1 MKSKEYFFKNLVF
14 EGGGVKGISYVGALE
29 VLEREGI
36 YQNIERIAGTSAGA
50 IVAVLLGVGYTPKE
64 LKKILWDLNFNS
76 FMDDSWGIIQ
86 DSHRLINEFGW
97 YKGDFFRSWIGNL
110 IAKKLGN
117 SEATF
122 DDLKHSLKELNTKEI
137 YLIGANLSTGF
148 SEIFSHEHTPR
159 FCIADAARISMSIP
173 LFFAGKRSMRGD
185 LYVDG
190 GLLDNYPVKIFDRR
204 KYVQS
209 NWNRTDYYEKI
220 NENLKERSRKIS
232 EYVYNKQ
239 TLGFRLDS
247 KEKVAM
253 FRDQAEPPKREI
265 KNFWDYT
272 LALLGTLIDAQDNV
286 HLHCDDWQRT
296 IYIDT
301 LGVKAT
307 DFSIKEDKKKE
318 LLQSGITYTE
328 EYLKWYNNNDPKA
341 NK

>member
-1 MKSKEYFFKNLVF
+1 MGSKNYFFKNLVF

-29 VLEREGI
+29 VLEKEGI
-36 YQNIERIAGTSAGA
+36 YKGIERVAGTSAGA
-50 IVAVLLGVGYTPKE
+50 IVAVLLGVGYSPNE
-64 LKKILWDLNFNS
+64 IKKIMWNLDFQK
-76 FMDDSWGIIQ
+76 FMDDSWGIIK
-86 DSHRLINEFGW
+86 DSQRLLNEFGW
-97 YKGDFFRSWIGNL
+97 YKGDFFRSWIGDL
-110 IAKKLGN
+110 IAQKLGN

-148 SEIFSHEHTPR
+148 SEIFSYEHTPR

-173 LFFAGKRSMRGD
+173 LFFAGKRSIRGD

-190 GLLDNYPVKIFDRR
+190 GLLENYPVKIFDRR

-209 NWNRTDYYEKI
+209 NWSRTDYYEKI
-220 NENLKERSRKIS
+220 NESLKEQSRKIS
-232 EYVYNKQ
+232 DYVYNKQ

-247 KEKVAM
+247 KEKIAM
-253 FRDQAEPPKREI
+253 FRDQAEPPKRQIE
-265 KNFWDYT
+265 NFWDYT
-272 LALLGTLIDAQDNV
+272 LALLGTLIDAQDNS
-286 HLHCDDWQRT
+286 HLHSDDWQRT

-307 DFSIKEDKKKE
+307 DFKIKEETKKA
-318 LLQSGITYTE
+318 LLQSGIRYTE
-328 EYLKWYNNNDPKA
+328 EYLKWYNNKEPKA